1 MIDICVVK
9 RMLSEK
15 YKICNN
21 KSKLCITQN
30 IEVEFLEDEIVIMCW
45 NFEYIYFSFDYRSEQ
60 EMFEIIDSFIETLL
74 YRPVKIKEYYYKN
87 ILYQRTLNQ
96 QDGKGTW
103 KKIGSSKKFVII
115 FKRKNMIKSFDLQ
128 EFVSAFFVLF
138 AIIDVIGS
146 IPVFIN
152 LRKRGK
158 TINAKKAAFLAL
170 IVFIIFFYGGEA
182 FLLLFGVDLSSFA
195 IAGSL
200 IIFVIALELIL
211 DIEIFKDQPESPKDA
226 TFVPVVFPLIAGAGA
241 LTTLLSLRSQ
251 FADINI
257 LLAIFCNIIVV
268 YFILKAAK
276 RLEKILK
283 PGVIIIFQK
292 FFGIIL
298 LAISVKLFT
307 ASLTHMIKTFS

>member
-1 MIDICVVK
+1 
-9 RMLSEK
+9 
-15 YKICNN
+15 
-21 KSKLCITQN
+21 
-30 IEVEFLEDEIVIMCW
+30 
-45 NFEYIYFSFDYRSEQ
+45 
-60 EMFEIIDSFIETLL
+60 MF
-74 YRPVKIKEYYYKN
+74 N
-87 ILYQRTLNQ
+87 
-96 QDGKGTW
+96 
-103 KKIGSSKKFVII
+103 
-115 FKRKNMIKSFDLQ
+115 LQ
-128 EFVSAFFVLF
+128 EFISAFFVLF
-138 AIIDVIGS
+138 AIIDAIGS

-158 TINAKKAAFLAL
+158 NISASRASLLAFLIFL
-170 IVFIIFFYGGEA
+170 IFFYGGEA
-182 FLLLFGVDLSSFA
+182 FLRLFGVDLSSFA

-200 IIFVIALELIL
+200 IIFLIAIELIL

-241 LTTLLSLRSQ
+241 LTTLLSIRSQ
-251 FADINI
+251 FADINV
-257 LLAIFCNIIVV
+257 LLAIFCNIICV

-307 ASLTHMIKTFS
+307 SSLTHLIKTFN

>member
-1 MIDICVVK
+1 
-9 RMLSEK
+9 
-15 YKICNN
+15 
-21 KSKLCITQN
+21 
-30 IEVEFLEDEIVIMCW
+30 
-45 NFEYIYFSFDYRSEQ
+45 
-60 EMFEIIDSFIETLL
+60 
-74 YRPVKIKEYYYKN
+74 
-87 ILYQRTLNQ
+87 
-96 QDGKGTW
+96 
-103 KKIGSSKKFVII
+103 
-115 FKRKNMIKSFDLQ
+115 MIKSFDLQ

-276 RLEKILK
+276 PLEKILK

>member
-1 MIDICVVK
+1 
-9 RMLSEK
+9 
-15 YKICNN
+15 
-21 KSKLCITQN
+21 
-30 IEVEFLEDEIVIMCW
+30 
-45 NFEYIYFSFDYRSEQ
+45 
-60 EMFEIIDSFIETLL
+60 MF
-74 YRPVKIKEYYYKN
+74 N
-87 ILYQRTLNQ
+87 
-96 QDGKGTW
+96 
-103 KKIGSSKKFVII
+103 
-115 FKRKNMIKSFDLQ
+115 LQ
-128 EFVSAFFVLF
+128 EFISAFFVLF
-138 AIIDVIGS
+138 AIIDAIGS

-158 TINAKKAAFLAL
+158 NISASRASLLAFLIFL
-170 IVFIIFFYGGEA
+170 IFFYGGEA
-182 FLLLFGVDLSSFA
+182 FLRLFGVDLSSFA

-200 IIFVIALELIL
+200 IIFLIAIELIL

-241 LTTLLSLRSQ
+241 LTTLLSIRSQ
-251 FADINI
+251 FADINV
-257 LLAIFCNIIVV
+257 LLAIFFNIICV

-307 ASLTHMIKTFS
+307 SSLTHLIKTFN

>member
-74 YRPVKIKEYYYKN
+74 DRPVKIKEYYYKN

-115 FKRKNMIKSFDLQ
+115 FKRKNIK
-128 EFVSAFFVLF
+128 
-138 AIIDVIGS
+138 
-146 IPVFIN
+146 
-152 LRKRGK
+152 
-158 TINAKKAAFLAL
+158 
-170 IVFIIFFYGGEA
+170 
-182 FLLLFGVDLSSFA
+182 
-195 IAGSL
+195 IA
-200 IIFVIALELIL
+200 
-211 DIEIFKDQPESPKDA
+211 
-226 TFVPVVFPLIAGAGA
+226 
-241 LTTLLSLRSQ
+241 
-251 FADINI
+251 
-257 LLAIFCNIIVV
+257 
-268 YFILKAAK
+268 
-276 RLEKILK
+276 EKIFNEFEN
-283 PGVIIIFQK
+283 V
-292 FFGIIL
+292 
-298 LAISVKLFT
+298 
-307 ASLTHMIKTFS
+307 

>member
-1 MIDICVVK
+1 
-9 RMLSEK
+9 
-15 YKICNN
+15 
-21 KSKLCITQN
+21 
-30 IEVEFLEDEIVIMCW
+30 
-45 NFEYIYFSFDYRSEQ
+45 
-60 EMFEIIDSFIETLL
+60 
-74 YRPVKIKEYYYKN
+74 
-87 ILYQRTLNQ
+87 
-96 QDGKGTW
+96 
-103 KKIGSSKKFVII
+103 
-115 FKRKNMIKSFDLQ
+115 MIKSFDLQ

-170 IVFIIFFYGGEA
+170 IIFIIFFYGGEA

>member
-1 MIDICVVK
+1 
-9 RMLSEK
+9 
-15 YKICNN
+15 
-21 KSKLCITQN
+21 
-30 IEVEFLEDEIVIMCW
+30 
-45 NFEYIYFSFDYRSEQ
+45 
-60 EMFEIIDSFIETLL
+60 
-74 YRPVKIKEYYYKN
+74 
-87 ILYQRTLNQ
+87 
-96 QDGKGTW
+96 
-103 KKIGSSKKFVII
+103 
-115 FKRKNMIKSFDLQ
+115 MIKSFDLQ

-170 IVFIIFFYGGEA
+170 IVFIIF
-182 FLLLFGVDLSSFA
+182 SFA

>member
-1 MIDICVVK
+1 MVK
-9 RMLSEK
+9 AV
-15 YKICNN
+15 N
-21 KSKLCITQN
+21 
-30 IEVEFLEDEIVIMCW
+30 
-45 NFEYIYFSFDYRSEQ
+45 
-60 EMFEIIDSFIETLL
+60 
-74 YRPVKIKEYYYKN
+74 
-87 ILYQRTLNQ
+87 
-96 QDGKGTW
+96 
-103 KKIGSSKKFVII
+103 
-115 FKRKNMIKSFDLQ
+115 LQ

-158 TINAKKAAFLAL
+158 TINAKRAALLAL
-170 IVFIIFFYGGEA
+170 TIFIIFFYGGEA

-200 IIFVIALELIL
+200 IIFIIAMELIL

-226 TFVPVVFPLIAGAGA
+226 TFIPVVFPLLAGAGA
-241 LTTLLSLRSQ
+241 LTTLLSIRSQ
-251 FADINI
+251 FADINV
-257 LLAIFCNIIVV
+257 LLAILCNIIVV
-268 YFILKAAK
+268 YFVLKAAK

-298 LAISVKLFT
+298 LAISVKIFT
-307 ASLTHMIKTFS
+307 GSLTHLIKTFS

>member
-1 MIDICVVK
+1 
-9 RMLSEK
+9 
-15 YKICNN
+15 
-21 KSKLCITQN
+21 
-30 IEVEFLEDEIVIMCW
+30 
-45 NFEYIYFSFDYRSEQ
+45 
-60 EMFEIIDSFIETLL
+60 MFKAF
-74 YRPVKIKEYYYKN
+74 N
-87 ILYQRTLNQ
+87 
-96 QDGKGTW
+96 
-103 KKIGSSKKFVII
+103 
-115 FKRKNMIKSFDLQ
+115 LQ

-158 TINAKKAAFLAL
+158 TINAKRAALLAL
-170 IVFIIFFYGGEA
+170 TIFIIFFYGGEA

-200 IIFVIALELIL
+200 IFFIIAMELIL

-226 TFVPVVFPLIAGAGA
+226 TFIPVVFPLLAGAGA
-241 LTTLLSLRSQ
+241 LTTLLSIRSQ
-251 FADINI
+251 FADINV
-257 LLAIFCNIIVV
+257 LLAILCNIIVV
-268 YFILKAAK
+268 YFVLKAAK

-298 LAISVKLFT
+298 LAISVKIFT
-307 ASLTHMIKTFS
+307 GSLTHLIKTFS

>member
-1 MIDICVVK
+1 MFK
-9 RMLSEK
+9 M
-15 YKICNN
+15 
-21 KSKLCITQN
+21 
-30 IEVEFLEDEIVIMCW
+30 F
-45 NFEYIYFSFDYRSEQ
+45 NF
-60 EMFEIIDSFIETLL
+60 
-74 YRPVKIKEYYYKN
+74 
-87 ILYQRTLNQ
+87 
-96 QDGKGTW
+96 
-103 KKIGSSKKFVII
+103 
-115 FKRKNMIKSFDLQ
+115 Q
-128 EFVSAFFVLF
+128 EFISAFFVLF

-158 TINAKKAAFLAL
+158 NINPIRASLLTLLIFL
-170 IVFIIFFYGGEA
+170 IFFYGGEA
-182 FLLLFGVDLSSFA
+182 FLLLFGVDILSFA

-200 IIFVIALELIL
+200 IIFIIAMELIL

-241 LTTLLSLRSQ
+241 LTTLLSIRSQ

-257 LLAIFCNIIVV
+257 LLAIFFNIIFV
-268 YFILKAAK
+268 YFVLKATK

-298 LAISVKLFT
+298 LAISVKIFST
-307 ASLTHMIKTFS
+307 SLTHLIKTFN